1 MKLDENFYTSSLVNA
16 LKDPGVSIFVC
27 ARKIVKKGD
36 LHFVKKFDLAP
47 EKESYTQTR
56 YSLNRAHDNSFVNK
70 VPPC

>member
-1 MKLDENFYTSSLVNA
+1 MKLDENFYISSLVNA

-47 EKESYTQTR
+47 ERELPRTR
-56 YSLNRAHDNSFVNK
+56 HSVNRAHGI
-70 VPPC
+70 